1 MEKKFTKLYR
11 VWHWL
16 LAFSVLGL
24 LATVALRKTFLSWR
38 TNSEIIQTQLANNGI
53 EVSYEIA
60 KATAKAIRSGMWEWH
75 YILAVF
81 LAIAI
86 VIRLYMVITK
96 KIELPIITFLK
107 AKGEDKLKHGIHI
120 LLCFIILLMAIS
132 GGVLYYYE
140 ALGFT
145 KDGVHWL
152 KDTHEN
158 MMYGVLILVV
168 LHIAGVIKH
177 ELTTKESIV
186 SKMIHG
192 DKD

>member
-1 MEKKFTKLYR
+1 MENKFTKLYR
-11 VWHWL
+11 IWHWL

-38 TNSEIIQTQLANNGI
+38 TNSEIIQTELANNGI
-53 EVSYEIA
+53 EVSAEIA

-86 VIRLYMVITK
+86 IIRLYMVITK

-107 AKGEDKLKHGIHI
+107 ATGKDKLKHGVHI
-120 LLCFIILLMAIS
+120 LLCLFILLMAIS
-132 GGVLYYYE
+132 GGILYFYE
-140 ALGFT
+140 ELGFT
-145 KDGVHWL
+145 KDAIHWL

-158 MMYGVLILVV
+158 MMFAVLGLVV
-168 LHIAGVIKH
+168 LHIAGVVMH